1 MLERQFTERVL
12 GPEHAAATDDR
23 LEVIGAFNPGVVEYG
38 GKTVLL
44 ARVVQ
49 QPVESGADA
58 YPSPRY
64 TPEGLQIDWLPADE
78 TETESDPR
86 SYTST
91 SNGTLR
97 LRFISHFQLFFSED
111 GVTLSDEQPD
121 PATALVLP
129 EGEYEEY
136 GIEDPRVV
144 LIDGTYYITYV
155 AVSRHGV
162 ATGLMSTTD
171 FHSFTRHGIILPP
184 DNKDVLLFPQKIG
197 GDYAMLHRP
206 MPNMAFS
213 PPQVWVSRSPDLVH
227 WGMHRRVFGGG
238 SMPAGLEAVEAFR
251 DRVGGST
258 PPILTDRG
266 WLTIF
271 HGSNK
276 AHDAAGVGAAVGTYS
291 AGVLLLDT
299 ARPSVVRACSA
310 GSIMAPEAEFETHG
324 FVDRVVFPTA
334 LLRHGELAYVYYG
347 AADECTGVT
356 AFPIDELLDAAVPV
370 D

>member
-12 GPEHAAATDDR
+12 GPEHAAATDER
-23 LEVIGAFNPGVVEYG
+23 LEVIGAFNPGVVEHL
-38 GKTVLL
+38 GKTVLMV
-44 ARVVQ
+44 RVVQ
-49 QPVESGADA
+49 QPAETRGDA
-58 YPSPRY
+58 YASPRY
-64 TPEGLQIDWLPADE
+64 SENGLEIDWLPADE

-91 SNGTLR
+91 KTGALR
-97 LRFISHFQLFFSED
+97 LRFISHFQLFYSDD

-121 PATALVLP
+121 PATAMVLP

-136 GIEDPRVV
+136 GIEDPRIV
-144 LIDGTYYITYV
+144 LIEGTYYITYV

-162 ATGLMSTTD
+162 ATALMSTTD
-171 FHSFTRHGIILPP
+171 FQVFTRHGIILPP
-184 DNKDVLLFPQKIG
+184 DNKDVLLFPERIG

-227 WGMHRRVFGGG
+227 WGMHRRLFGGG
-238 SMPAGLEAVEAFR
+238 AMPAGLEDVVAFR

-258 PPILTDRG
+258 PPVMTDQG

-276 AHDAAGVGAAVGTYS
+276 DHDAAGVGAYS
-291 AGVLLLDT
+291 AGVLLLDA
-299 ARPSVVRACSA
+299 ARPERVVGCSA
-310 GSIMAPEAEFETHG
+310 GSIMAPEAEFETRG
-324 FVDRVVFPTA
+324 FVDNVVFPTA
-334 LLRHGELAYVYYG
+334 LLRRGELAYVYYG
-347 AADECTGVT
+347 AADESTGVT
-356 AFPIDELLDAAVPV
+356 AFRIDELLDSAVPV
-370 D
+370 GGPE